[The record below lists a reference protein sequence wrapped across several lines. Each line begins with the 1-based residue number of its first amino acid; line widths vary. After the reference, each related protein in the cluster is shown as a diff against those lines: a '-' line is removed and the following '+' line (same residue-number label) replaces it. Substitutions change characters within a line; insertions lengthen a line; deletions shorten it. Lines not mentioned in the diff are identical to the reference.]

1 MTFLLLVGVFHM
13 PERGVYGQKD
23 EFFYDYAYL
32 VRYEKCYTAL
42 QLISS

>member
-23 EFFYDYAYL
+23 EFL